1 MKKDNPTR
9 DREHELEDDL
19 RRLMHQKWDK
29 LEPVI
34 STKQVKTEAFVP
46 FFLDSSSFFLRAI
59 ASTVFLCAYLML
71 FNASLKAVIVH
82 PSAPIVA
89 GMAVPTPE
97 APDSPHTPTPGNTQ
111 TNCQIKYTSQAEE
124 SLAEIAARFSVSPQA
139 ILAENKLGGAK
150 TIPARTSLI
159 IRSCHAAAGTSVTNL
174 PDQTGTFLPD
184 ND

>member
-1 MKKDNPTR
+1 MKKDTPTR
-9 DREHELEDDL
+9 DSEGELEDDL

-29 LEPVI
+29 LEPAI
-34 STKQVKTEAFVP
+34 STKQVKAEAFVP

-111 TNCQIKYTSQAEE
+111 ANCQITYTSQAGET
-124 SLAEIAARFSVSPQA
+124 LADIAARFSVSPQA

-150 TIPARTSLI
+150 IIPAGTSLI
-159 IRSCHAAAGTSVTNL
+159 IRSCRVTAGTSVTNL
-174 PDQTGTFLPD
+174 PDQTGTFLPT
-184 ND
+184 NE

>member
-1 MKKDNPTR
+1 MKKDTRTR
-9 DREHELEDDL
+9 DSEGELEDDL

-34 STKQVKTEAFVP
+34 STKQIKTKAFVP

-71 FNASLKAVIVH
+71 FNASLKAVIIP
-82 PSAPIVA
+82 PSAQIVA
-89 GMAVPTPE
+89 DMAVPTPE
-97 APDSPHTPTPGNTQ
+97 APESPHTPMPGNTQ
-111 TNCQIKYTSQAEE
+111 TNCQINYTSQAGET
-124 SLAEIAARFSVSPQA
+124 LVDIAARFSVSPQA

-150 TIPARTSLI
+150 TIPAGTSLI
-159 IRSCHAAAGTSVTNL
+159 IRSCHTATGTSVTNL
-174 PDQTGTFLPD
+174 PDQTGTFPPD